1 MSKIYQRKDG
11 RWAGQV
17 WVTTSTGQ
25 RKRKTI
31 YGASRQEVRQKIT
44 LFNVE
49 VATKGYIETSDMS
62 VEQFLDEWIEN
73 LDSVRFNTKNSYADN
88 IRLHIVPHLGNI
100 KLQKLRPL
108 DIQRLLSTLKG
119 KGLSPRTCQY
129 VFSILRKA
137 LNQAVKWNM
146 LNFNPTDGVD
156 RPRVPKYQIEPLT
169 VEEARKFLDTAKEM
183 GDPFYPLFVL
193 AISTGMRA
201 GELLGLEWE
210 DVDLKNSRLSVRH
223 TLINKTKTLAEP
235 KTAKARRVIELTGL
249 AVDVLKDHRKKQT
262 EARLQESAWDSTYN
276 LVFPTG
282 IGTPF
287 DHSHLTQRHFHPI
300 LEQAGLRKIRFHDL
314 RHTAATLLLQAGE
327 HPKVVQEMLG
337 HSTISMTL
345 DTYSHVIPSMQKEAA
360 RKMDEMLKESPS
372 YYPRFSSKKE
382 VS

>member
-1 MSKIYQRKDG
+1 
-11 RWAGQV
+11 
-17 WVTTSTGQ
+17 
-25 RKRKTI
+25 
-31 YGASRQEVRQKIT
+31 
-44 LFNVE
+44 
-49 VATKGYIETSDMS
+49 
-62 VEQFLDEWIEN
+62 
-73 LDSVRFNTKNSYADN
+73 
-88 IRLHIVPHLGNI
+88 
-100 KLQKLRPL
+100 
-108 DIQRLLSTLKG
+108 
-119 KGLSPRTCQY
+119 

-146 LNFNPTDGVD
+146 LNFNPSDGVD

-183 GDPFYPLFVL
+183 EDPFYPLFVL

-249 AVDVLKDHRKKQT
+249 AVDVLKDHRKKQAET
-262 EARLQESAWDSTYN
+262 RLQESAWDSTYN

-300 LEQAGLRKIRFHDL
+300 LEKAGLRKIRFHDL
-314 RHTAATLLLQAGE
+314 RHTAATLLLQAEE

-360 RKMDEMLKESPS
+360 RKMDELLKESPS
-372 YYPRFSSKKE
+372 HYPRFSSKKE